1 MKGGKIMK
9 KNLIFGMFLLGIVL
23 MSSFAFAGITGY
35 AITLSKAPVLDD
47 NLGEASVTDVS
58 RTGVATVEVTN
69 PQTGTA
75 ETFFGRPGQTLTTSS
90 GVQFT
95 VQSATPG
102 SLFKRTSAEISVVI
116 PTAGGEINV
125 VPSGVS
131 PVAGIAS
138 GSGSVT
144 STGQCI
150 NSCQWRFNDINVT
163 YGSGAGV
170 NSDCFSGEI
179 AIEGSCNG
187 EGTNIVSNHVSGP
200 LSGANGNGWHCQYNN
215 DIPNGPPI
223 VYTETG
229 VLCCKV

>member
-1 MKGGKIMK
+1 MGSYHHFYPGTNYNFSPEIDSIYGEPIN
-9 KNLIFGMFLLGIVL
+9 KNL
-23 MSSFAFAGITGY
+23 
-35 AITLSKAPVLDD
+35 
-47 NLGEASVTDVS
+47 SVS
-58 RTGVATVEVTN
+58 QIAQVTN

-116 PTAGGEINV
+116 PTAEINV

-163 YGSGAGV
+163 
-170 NSDCFSGEI
+170 
-179 AIEGSCNG
+179 
-187 EGTNIVSNHVSGP
+187 
-200 LSGANGNGWHCQYNN
+200 
-215 DIPNGPPI
+215 
-223 VYTETG
+223 
-229 VLCCKV
+229 